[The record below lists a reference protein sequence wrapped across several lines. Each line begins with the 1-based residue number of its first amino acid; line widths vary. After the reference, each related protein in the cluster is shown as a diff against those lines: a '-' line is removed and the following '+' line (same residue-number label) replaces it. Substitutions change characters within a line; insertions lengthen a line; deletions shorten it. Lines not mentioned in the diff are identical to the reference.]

1 MSGTLWPRA
10 IAGVYGV
17 FALAMLAFVVFTRRT
32 PTELVAADSY
42 DRAQRHQEQMDR
54 NQRGLATPGYR
65 FTLDGEA
72 RRAALQFPDAAARG
86 RVQLYRPSNAA
97 LDREVLIAPDA
108 NGAQVLDLS
117 ACAAGLWRVQVDWEQ
132 GAETFSRAE
141 VMVLP

>member
-10 IAGVYGV
+10 IAGVYGA
-17 FALAMLAFVVFTRRT
+17 FALAMGAFVVFTLQT

-54 NQRGLATPGYR
+54 NQRGLASTGYA
-65 FTLDGEA
+65 FTLEAAA
-72 RRAALQFPDAAARG
+72 RRATLQLPDAAARG
-86 RVQLYRPSNAA
+86 RIHLYRPSDAA
-97 LDREVLIAPDA
+97 LDRAIPIAPDA
-108 NGAQVLDLS
+108 AGTQVLDLGD
-117 ACAAGLWRVQVDWEQ
+117 CAAGLWRVQVDWEQ